1 MGPALR
7 TEAADRLWTASPASR
22 QREALSFRASD
33 RVTGVGI
40 RFSAERNGFF
50 YPPLLNKSPTDDF
63 IFNLFTFSEKMLIE

>member
-7 TEAADRLWTASPASR
+7 TEAADRLQTASR

-40 RFSAERNGFF
+40 RIPAKEGRFLPSL
-50 YPPLLNKSPTDDF
+50 PLNKSPTDNF